1 MTFDKHLKT
10 VVAFLYRNDSD
21 YIILTILIIIF
32 FPIDTLLPSCLLSL
46 PCLDFSAF
54 CFVFFSSMFQHFLV
68 IVIQCLYIKSN
79 IMSSVHMNLE

>member
-32 FPIDTLLPSCLLSL
+32 FPIDTLLPSCLLSF
-46 PCLDFSAF
+46 PCLNFSAF
-54 CFVFFSSMFQHFLV
+54 CFVFFPQCFSTFLSLYKG
-68 IVIQCLYIKSN
+68 IVSQSPILCHQYI
-79 IMSSVHMNLE
+79 